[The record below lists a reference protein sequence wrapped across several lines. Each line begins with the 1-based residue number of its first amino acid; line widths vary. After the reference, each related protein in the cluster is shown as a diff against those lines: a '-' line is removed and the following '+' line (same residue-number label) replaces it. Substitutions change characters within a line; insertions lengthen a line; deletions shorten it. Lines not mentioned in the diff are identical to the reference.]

1 MSDERNT
8 MTRPLTYRQVLRNT
22 QFRNLWAGKLFS
34 GLGEAV
40 GQVAL
45 PLLVYDMTS
54 SAALMSVIFVLQ
66 MLPRAI
72 LSPFAGVLADNLDR
86 RTIMLAANAVR
97 CSSIVFVPFVETPA
111 QLGVIAVLLGL
122 GQTFAMPATLAVLPT
137 IVEPGAL
144 VPSLS
149 FMQVTSAITRIVGP
163 ALGAAIV
170 GVAGPRPPFW
180 LQAVCYA
187 AALFWNWRL
196 TLPASDQ
203 GLHNPLGAIL
213 RNSTREM
220 RQGFHTIWT
229 TPIVRGVCITEG
241 LWSLIFGVLSI
252 TMVVYFEE
260 TLDLGDRAD
269 FLYGLL
275 AVSMSCG
282 AVVGALTASRLERR
296 ISRANMLFAG
306 YLGPLIMIP
315 AVLQPPVPVLYV
327 LAFAF
332 GLTDAWAVISMEA
345 YMAEWTANEVRGRV
359 YAIWGAVIAASALV
373 SFAVVGWV
381 TDLLGPPV
389 TVAVAGLV
397 VGLGGPVA
405 LVVTGALRSVLQ
417 GAPDHS
423 LVREMPATNEA
434 ESIG

>member
-1 MSDERNT
+1 MAT
-8 MTRPLTYRQVLRNT
+8 LTYRQVLRNA
-22 QFRNLWAGKLFS
+22 QFKNLWAGNFFS

-72 LSPFAGVLADNLDR
+72 LSPFAGVVADNLDR
-86 RTIMLAANAVR
+86 RTIMLAANSLRAG
-97 CSSIVFVPFVETPA
+97 SIVFVPFVDTPA

-122 GQTFAMPATLAVLPT
+122 GQTFAMPASLAVLPT
-137 IVEPGAL
+137 IVAPHAL

-149 FMQVTSAITRIVGP
+149 FVQVTGAITRIVGP

-170 GVAGPRPPFW
+170 GIAGPRPPFW
-180 LQAVCYA
+180 LQAACYGV
-187 AALFWNWRL
+187 ALFWNWRL
-196 TLPASDQ
+196 ELPRADQ
-203 GLHNPLGAIL
+203 GSRNTLGTIA
-213 RNSTREM
+213 RNASRDMRE
-220 RQGFHTIWT
+220 GFHTIWT
-229 TPIVRGVCITEG
+229 TPILRGVCITEG

-275 AVSMSCG
+275 AVSMSTG

-306 YLGPLIMIP
+306 YLGPLIMVP

-327 LAFAF
+327 LAFVF
-332 GLTDAWAVISMEA
+332 GLADAWAVIAMQA
-345 YMAEWTANEVRGRV
+345 YMAEWTANEMRGRV
-359 YAIWGAVIAASALV
+359 YAIWGGVIAASALV
-373 SFAVVGWV
+373 SFAAIGWI

-389 TVAVAGLV
+389 TVAVAGLI
-397 VGLGGPVA
+397 VGLGGPIA
-405 LVVTGALRSVLQ
+405 LVTTGALRSVLS
-417 GAPDHS
+417 GAPNHLRTDDVP
-423 LVREMPATNEA
+423 LADEVEA
-434 ESIG
+434 IG

>member
-1 MSDERNT
+1 MAA
-8 MTRPLTYRQVLRNT
+8 LTYRQVLRNT
-22 QFRNLWAGKLFS
+22 QFKNLWAGSFFS

-86 RTIMLAANAVR
+86 RSIMLAANTLRAG
-97 CSSIVFVPFVETPA
+97 SIVFVPFVETPA

-137 IVEPGAL
+137 IVEPDAL

-149 FMQVTSAITRIVGP
+149 FVQVTGAITRIVGP

-170 GVAGPRPPFW
+170 GIAGPRPPFW
-180 LQAVCYA
+180 LQATCYA
-187 AALFWNWRL
+187 IALFWNWRL
-196 TLPASDQ
+196 ALPKDDQ
-203 GLHNPLGAIL
+203 GIRNPLPTIL
-213 RNSTREM
+213 RNSTHEM

-229 TPIVRGVCITEG
+229 TPILRGVCITEG

-282 AVVGALTASRLERR
+282 AVVGALTASHLERR
-296 ISRANMLFAG
+296 ISRSNMLFAG
-306 YLGPLIMIP
+306 YLGPLIMVP
-315 AVLQPPVPVLYV
+315 AVLQPPVPVLYA

-332 GLTDAWAVISMEA
+332 GLADAWAVIAMQA
-345 YMAEWTANEVRGRV
+345 YMAEWTANELRGRV
-359 YAIWGAVIAASALV
+359 YAIWGGVIAASALV
-373 SFAVVGWV
+373 SFAAVGWI

-389 TVAVAGLV
+389 TVALAGLV
-397 VGLGGPVA
+397 VGLGGPIA
-405 LVVTGALRSVLQ
+405 LVTTGALRSVLQ
-417 GAPDHS
+417 GVPDH
-423 LVREMPATNEA
+423 LRTNGIPPAEEA
-434 ESIG
+434 EAIG

>member
-1 MSDERNT
+1 MSA
-8 MTRPLTYRQVLRNT
+8 LSYRQVLQNA
-22 QFRNLWAGKLFS
+22 QFKNLWAGSFFS

-45 PLLVYDMTS
+45 PLFVYDMTS

-66 MLPRAI
+66 VLPRAI
-72 LSPFAGVLADNLDR
+72 LSPFAGVVADNLDR
-86 RTIMLAANAVR
+86 RSIMLAANTLRAG
-97 CSSIVFVPFVETPA
+97 SIVFVPFVDTPT
-111 QLGVIAVLLGL
+111 QLGAIAVLLGL
-122 GQTFAMPATLAVLPT
+122 GQTFAQPAGLAVLPT
-137 IVEPGAL
+137 IVEPEAL

-149 FMQVTSAITRIVGP
+149 FVQVTGAITRIVGP

-170 GVAGPRPPFW
+170 GFAGPRPPFW
-180 LQAVCYA
+180 LQGACYCV
-187 AALFWNWRL
+187 ALFWNWRL
-196 TLPASDQ
+196 SLPQSDR
-203 GLHNPLGAIL
+203 GTRSRFGSIL
-213 RNSTREM
+213 RNSTYEI

-229 TPIVRGVCITEG
+229 TPILRGVCITEG
-241 LWSLIFGVLSI
+241 LWSLIFGVLAI

-306 YLGPLIMIP
+306 YLGPLFMIP
-315 AVLQPPVPVLYV
+315 AALQLPVPVLYL
-327 LAFAF
+327 LAFVF
-332 GLTDAWAVISMEA
+332 GMADAWAVIAMQA
-345 YMAEWTANEVRGRV
+345 YMAEWTANEMRGRV
-359 YAIWGAVIAASALV
+359 YAIWGGVIAASALV
-373 SFAVVGWV
+373 SFAVVGWI
-381 TDLLGPPV
+381 TDLLGPPL
-389 TVAVAGLV
+389 TVALAGLI

-417 GAPDHS
+417 GVPDH
-423 LVREMPATNEA
+423 LRTNDMTSTDEA
-434 ESIG
+434 GMIG

>member
-1 MSDERNT
+1 MAT
-8 MTRPLTYRQVLRNT
+8 TLTYRQVLRNR
-22 QFRNLWAGKLFS
+22 QFKNLWAGNFFS

-45 PLLVYDMTS
+45 PLLVYDMTR

-86 RTIMLAANAVR
+86 RSILLAANTLRAG
-97 CSSIVFVPFVETPA
+97 SIVFIPFVQTPA

-122 GQTFAMPATLAVLPT
+122 GQTFAMPASLAVLPT
-137 IVEPGAL
+137 IVDANAL

-149 FMQVTSAITRIVGP
+149 FVQVTSAITRIVGP
-163 ALGAAIV
+163 ALGAAII
-170 GVAGPRPPFW
+170 GIAGPRPPFW
-180 LQAVCYA
+180 LQAACYA
-187 AALFWNWRL
+187 IALFWNWRL
-196 TLPASDQ
+196 SLPRADQ
-203 GLHNPLGAIL
+203 GSRNPLGVIM
-213 RNSTREM
+213 RNSTKEM

-229 TPIVRGVCITEG
+229 TPILRGVCITEG

-252 TMVVYFEE
+252 TMVIYFEE
-260 TLDLGDRAD
+260 SLDLGDRAD

-282 AVVGALTASRLERR
+282 AVLGALSASHLERR

-306 YLGPLIMIP
+306 YLGPLLLVP
-315 AVLQPPVPVLYV
+315 VVLQPPIPVLYV

-332 GLTDAWAVISMEA
+332 GLADAWAVIAMQA
-345 YMAEWTANEVRGRV
+345 YMAEWTANAMRGRV
-359 YAIWGAVIAASALV
+359 YAIWGGVIAASALLTF
-373 SFAVVGWV
+373 SLVGWI
-381 TDLLGPPV
+381 TDLLGPPLTV
-389 TVAVAGLV
+389 TLAGLV
-397 VGLGGPVA
+397 VGLGGPIG

-417 GAPDHS
+417 GAPDH
-423 LVREMPATNEA
+423 LQTNPAAIGDEA
-434 ESIG
+434 APIG

>member
-1 MSDERNT
+1 MAA
-8 MTRPLTYRQVLRNT
+8 LTYRQVLRNQ
-22 QFRNLWAGKLFS
+22 QFKNLWAGSFFS

-86 RTIMLAANAVR
+86 RSIMLAANTLRAG
-97 CSSIVFVPFVETPA
+97 SIVFVPFVETPA

-137 IVEPGAL
+137 IVDAGAL

-149 FMQVTSAITRIVGP
+149 FVQVTGAITRIVGP

-170 GVAGPRPPFW
+170 GIAGPRPPFW
-180 LQAVCYA
+180 LQAACYGI
-187 AALFWNWRL
+187 ALFWNWRL
-196 TLPASDQ
+196 VLPKTDRGSR
-203 GLHNPLGAIL
+203 NPLDTII
-213 RNSTREM
+213 RNSTKEM

-229 TPIVRGVCITEG
+229 TPILRGVCITEG

-275 AVSMSCG
+275 AVSMSSG

-296 ISRANMLFAG
+296 ISRSSMLFAG
-306 YLGPLIMIP
+306 YLGPLIMVP
-315 AVLQPPVPVLYV
+315 AALQPPVPVLYV
-327 LAFAF
+327 LAFGF
-332 GLTDAWAVISMEA
+332 GLADAWAVIAMQA
-345 YMAEWTANEVRGRV
+345 YMAEWTANEMRGRV
-359 YAIWGAVIAASALV
+359 YAIWGGVIAASALV
-373 SFAVVGWV
+373 SFAAIGWV
-381 TDLLGPPV
+381 TDLLGPPL
-389 TVAVAGLV
+389 TVALAGLI
-397 VGLGGPVA
+397 VGLGGPIA
-405 LVVTGALRSVLQ
+405 LVVTGALRSVLH
-417 GAPDHS
+417 GVPDHLQTS
-423 LVREMPATNEA
+423 EQPAAEEA
-434 ESIG
+434 GVIG